1 MKKIFLI
8 ILLTGC
14 SVKRDLNYQINT
26 ITKMQSMIDS
36 DYELGKIE
44 YGIAN
49 NYYMLLETI
58 KYDLQKINN
67 DK

>member
-1 MKKIFLI
+1 
-8 ILLTGC
+8 
-14 SVKRDLNYQINT
+14 
-26 ITKMQSMIDS
+26 MIDS

-58 KYDLQKINN
+58 KYDLHKIKN

>member
-26 ITKMQSMIDS
+26 ITKMQSIIDS

-58 KYDLQKINN
+58 KYDLHKINN

>member
-14 SVKRDLNYQINT
+14 SIKRDVNYQINT

-44 YGIAN
+44 YGVAN

>member
-58 KYDLQKINN
+58 KYDLHKINN